1 MGARNVTSTVKLQ
14 LGGREQ
20 PFRLG
25 IGELRELQDL
35 LDAGPATVLAR
46 LMSIQPQAKNLR
58 RPVADDYPGRQN
70 DPDFIADVHTYA
82 MTRGIGGEW
91 RIDDIRET
99 IRLGLI
105 GGGMT
110 PTDAFVTVSR
120 YVDQPEK
127 YAPTDNIG
135 IAAAILLHALTGP
148 QDDPVGKPTPEE
160 TKTEET
166 IASSSRST
174 MG

>member
-1 MGARNVTSTVKLQ
+1 MSATVKLQ

-20 PFRLG
+20 TFRLG

-58 RPVADDYPGRQN
+58 RPIADDYPASQN
-70 DPDFIADVHTYA
+70 DPDFLADLNTYA
-82 MTRGIGGEW
+82 LLRGIGGDW
-91 RIDDIRET
+91 RFDDIRET

-110 PTDAFVTVSR
+110 PTDAFVTVAR
-120 YVDQPEK
+120 YVDQTDKHP
-127 YAPTDNIG
+127 PVDNIG
-135 IAAAILLHALTGP
+135 IAAGILFHALAGP
-148 QDDPVGKPTPEE
+148 QDDPVGKQPTGK
-160 TKTEET
+160 TKTKR
-166 IASSSRST
+166 ARSSSSRSST
-174 MG
+174 A